1 MGIQK
6 LIVRALLQLPDG
18 ALVAMSGGKPLT
30 IDGRTLDA
38 RAQFLAVQGAKAPSI
53 VTLDPVTARAAT
65 AEGLKLLDGTPNRN
79 VLVETMTVPGADG
92 PLDARLYTPRNAGGP
107 LPGLVFYH
115 FGGCV
120 IGDLDTCDTFCSML
134 AEKGECVVLSVAYRL
149 APEHKFPAA
158 AEDAIAVY
166 RYARDNAETLG
177 MTRRIAVGGDSAGGY
192 LSAVV
197 AQETRRTGE
206 ETPVLQLL
214 IYPVTDMEWQG
225 GSWESC
231 ENVYPLTREI
241 MEWFIGH
248 YLNDR
253 GDAKDLRASPLKAG
267 DLEGL
272 CPAIVITAGFDVL
285 RDQGIAYARRLQE
298 ADVNTTYRCYDT
310 LPHAFTAMTG
320 AVPAAKRACEE
331 IARDVRRILHTF

>member
-1 MGIQK
+1 MSIQK
-6 LIVRALLQLPDG
+6 LIVRTLLKLPDG
-18 ALVAMSGGKPLT
+18 ALVAMAGGKPLA
-30 IDGRTLDA
+30 IDGRALDA

-53 VTLDPVTARAAT
+53 TTLDPVTARAAT
-65 AEGLKLLDGTPNRN
+65 AQGLKLLDGTRSPQ
-79 VLVETMTVPGADG
+79 VLVEAVTVPGSAG
-92 PLDARLYTPRNAGGP
+92 PLGARLYTPRNAGGP

-134 AEKGECVVLSVAYRL
+134 ADIGECVVLSVDYRL

-158 AEDAIAVY
+158 VDDALAAY

-197 AQETRRTGE
+197 AQEMKRTGE
-206 ETPVLQLL
+206 EEPALQLL

-248 YLNDR
+248 YLNDP
-253 GDAKDLRASPLKAG
+253 GEAKNILASPLKSG
-267 DLEGL
+267 DLEDL

-285 RDQGIAYARRLQE
+285 RDQGIAYAQALRE
-298 ADVNTTYRCYDT
+298 AEVNTTYRSYDN
-310 LPHAFTAMTG
+310 LCHAFTAMTG
-320 AVPAAKRACEE
+320 VVPAAKRACEE
-331 IARDVRRILHTF
+331 IARDVRRILHA